1 MVGGIN
7 PMMPPPLVQ
16 PPGMM
21 PPMPPMG
28 MPPMPPMGGTMGDK
42 GMMVPPAIYGRPP
55 TDLPPHFPKP
65 PMGGMQ
71 APQTSVKFRVG
82 SILRDKQRFLDM
94 DEQSAKRGMIDT
106 LRLWV
111 EELGIANGQ

>member
-1 MVGGIN
+1 
-7 PMMPPPLVQ
+7 
-16 PPGMM
+16 
-21 PPMPPMG
+21 
-28 MPPMPPMGGTMGDK
+28 
-42 GMMVPPAIYGRPP
+42 
-55 TDLPPHFPKP
+55 
-65 PMGGMQ
+65 MGGMQ
-71 APQTSVKFRVG
+71 APQTSVKFRVA